1 MRSFAFLDLLPQKSR
16 TRVDVVVSLWA
27 VLEMIKRRAVDAH
40 QATLFGPITLEARPD
55 APTEMVID
63 DE

>member
-1 MRSFAFLDLLPQKSR
+1 
-16 TRVDVVVSLWA
+16 VVVSLWA